1 MSNINHDVDNIYI
14 ENVLMQFEDVVDSL
28 TLVSSYTDE
37 RSNFAEIHG
46 IIEVIKRDCLN
57 LQVKISELFIQDNH
71 VKEIKE
77 NE

>member
-1 MSNINHDVDNIYI
+1 MSNINHEVDNIYNEDI
-14 ENVLMQFEDVVDSL
+14 LMQFEDIVDSL

-57 LQVKISELFIQDNH
+57 LQVKISELFIKDNH
-71 VKEIKE
+71 VRE
-77 NE
+77 NEENE